1 MVSPALRKLGPA
13 FSRYLPFGYRSVCS
27 RLDNYQKKKYYL
39 QLKSTDLF
47 KLARD

>member
-27 RLDNYQKKKYYL
+27 RLDNYQKKKI
-39 QLKSTDLF
+39 LF
-47 KLARD
+47 TIEEYGSF